1 MSTIETLSD
10 VNNTFLSRRE
20 LTCDFPGSS
29 GKLKSM
35 EAVDMVTKEFK
46 LDGKVVI
53 PMRLKTH
60 VGMSKVTGTFYVY
73 EDEGLAKKHINPT
86 IFSRLEKTKAKIAE
100 AEKAAADA
108 AAAETPAEEEKQK
121 HQLKRRKQNNAVEK
135 KGNKG
140 SSPKVYGYYK
150 VEGDKVTRTRK
161 IVLDVEK
168 EYTCQ
173 NIRIDAH
180 VENVATQNSYN
191 KKN

>member
-35 EAVDMVTKEFK
+35 EAVDMITKEFK

-73 EDEGLAKKHINPT
+73 DDEGLAKKHINPT
-86 IFSRLEKTKAKIAE
+86 IFSRLDKAKAKIAE
-100 AEKAAADA
+100 AEKAAAEA
-108 AAAETPAEEEKQK
+108 PAEEAAAEAPAEEAAAEAPAEEKT
-121 HQLKRRKQNNAVEK
+121 E
-135 KGNKG
+135 
-140 SSPKVYGYYK
+140 
-150 VEGDKVTRTRK
+150 
-161 IVLDVEK
+161 
-168 EYTCQ
+168 
-173 NIRIDAH
+173 
-180 VENVATQNSYN
+180 
-191 KKN
+191 